1 MSLLSTIAGLFTGN
15 TGGKV
20 IDQVDKAIYTEQERS
35 ETDQKDL
42 QEARGPVAPS
52 HESWFDVLVDGA
64 NRLIRPVVTLWLMG
78 GFIGWWKLPSP
89 GSVDP
94 YWQTIFTIILTF
106 WFGGRA
112 ILKDLPAAIRAI
124 RSI

>member
-1 MSLLSTIAGLFTGN
+1 MGWFSKLLG
-15 TGGKV
+15 GGKIV
-20 IDQVDKAIYTEQERS
+20 EKAADLADEGFHTEQERT

-42 QEARGPVAPS
+42 QEARAAVAPS
-52 HESWFDVLVDGA
+52 HESYFDVFVDGV
-64 NRLIRPVVTLWLMG
+64 NRAIRPVVTLWLMG

-112 ILKDLPAAIRAI
+112 ILKDLPAAIKAI
-124 RSI
+124 RNI